1 MLKIRHKVYY
11 NTIYNRCCGERQHK
25 HKGDFIM
32 DTEHMTWEKIP
43 QEIRDWLCDD
53 TDWIEFLER
62 YDQPELMMD
71 GGDDD
76 A

>member
-1 MLKIRHKVYY
+1 
-11 NTIYNRCCGERQHK
+11 
-25 HKGDFIM
+25 M

-43 QEIRDWLCDD
+43 QEIRDWLSDD

>member
-1 MLKIRHKVYY
+1 M
-11 NTIYNRCCGERQHK
+11 E
-25 HKGDFIM
+25 
-32 DTEHMTWEKIP
+32 TEQMTWEKIP
-43 QEIRDWLCDD
+43 QDIKDWLCDD

-76 A
+76 GEYVL